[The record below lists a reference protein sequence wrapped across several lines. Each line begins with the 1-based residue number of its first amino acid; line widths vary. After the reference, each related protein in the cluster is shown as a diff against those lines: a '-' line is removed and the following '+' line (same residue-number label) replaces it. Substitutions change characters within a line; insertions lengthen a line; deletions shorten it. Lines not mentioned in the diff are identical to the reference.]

1 MSKKFRNG
9 LPLKEG
15 IEIAG
20 LKSYDK
26 EGFMIDERE
35 LYYKKDITNFLVLD
49 FGNYVYQF
57 DAEGKLLITTETT
70 QIGNPPTL
78 HGSY

>member
-1 MSKKFRNG
+1 MSKRFRNG

-15 IEIAG
+15 IDIVG

-26 EGFMIDERE
+26 EGFMVDERE
-35 LYYKKDITNFLVLD
+35 LYNKKDATNFIVLD

-57 DAEGKLLITTETT
+57 NEEGKLLLTTEIK
-70 QIGNPPTL
+70 QP
-78 HGSY
+78 